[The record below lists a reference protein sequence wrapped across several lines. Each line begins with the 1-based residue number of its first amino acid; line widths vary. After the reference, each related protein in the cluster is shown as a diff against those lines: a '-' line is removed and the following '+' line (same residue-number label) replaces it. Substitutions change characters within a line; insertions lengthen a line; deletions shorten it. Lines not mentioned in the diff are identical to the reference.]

1 MRKLG
6 RFMNCLRLF
15 ICHLAVYVCAR
26 DRGIFHLGM
35 YYISLPPPPPLML
48 PSREFQLHFSPDLQE
63 KLLYD
68 PPTSTP
74 CGASRAEKM
83 EIEVLQILGWGGGGG
98 MASAG
103 KKEIKPKTNQ
113 ITLTH

>member
-1 MRKLG
+1 MRNLG

-15 ICHLAVYVCAR
+15 ICHLAVFLCAW
-26 DRGIFHLGM
+26 DRGIFHLGI

-74 CGASRAEKM
+74 C
-83 EIEVLQILGWGGGGG
+83 LGEHLEQRKRDLGMGGGGG
-98 MASAG
+98 LASAG

>member
-6 RFMNCLRLF
+6 RFMNCLCLF

-35 YYISLPPPPPLML
+35 YYISLPPPPLML

-74 CGASRAEKM
+74 C
-83 EIEVLQILGWGGGGG
+83 LGEHLEQRKWRLKYYRSWDGGGGIG
-98 MASAG
+98 ICRQ
-103 KKEIKPKTNQ
+103 KRNKT
-113 ITLTH
+113 

>member
-35 YYISLPPPPPLML
+35 YYISLPPPPPHASKQRVPAAFL
-48 PSREFQLHFSPDLQE
+48 SRLQE

-74 CGASRAEKM
+74 C
-83 EIEVLQILGWGGGGG
+83 LGEHLEQRKWRLKYYRSWDGGGGDWHLQ
-98 MASAG
+98 A
-103 KKEIKPKTNQ
+103 KKK
-113 ITLTH
+113 